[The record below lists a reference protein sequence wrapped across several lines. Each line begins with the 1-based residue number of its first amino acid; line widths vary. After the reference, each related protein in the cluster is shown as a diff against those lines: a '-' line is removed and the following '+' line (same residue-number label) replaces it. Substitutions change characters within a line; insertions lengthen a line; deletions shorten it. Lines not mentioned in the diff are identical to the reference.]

1 MSIVGNSHQVAAK
14 GKYCAIVS
22 TTVET
27 ATPAKEVEPG
37 LALLEGKITQFENVS
52 DTYVPV
58 ADGRT
63 SRVFVTAS
71 YDATSHFEKTADEV
85 LSLYERIL
93 GKPLDLTMQSGD
105 VPSNE

>member
-1 MSIVGNSHQVAAK
+1 MSVVGNAHQVTAK

-27 ATPAKEVEPG
+27 ATPAKEIEPA

-52 DTYVPV
+52 DTFVPV
-58 ADGRT
+58 SDGAS
-63 SRVFVTAS
+63 SRVFITAS

-85 LSLYERIL
+85 LSLYQRIT
-93 GKPLDLTMQSGD
+93 GKPLDLTATAD
-105 VPSNE
+105 VTTSDS